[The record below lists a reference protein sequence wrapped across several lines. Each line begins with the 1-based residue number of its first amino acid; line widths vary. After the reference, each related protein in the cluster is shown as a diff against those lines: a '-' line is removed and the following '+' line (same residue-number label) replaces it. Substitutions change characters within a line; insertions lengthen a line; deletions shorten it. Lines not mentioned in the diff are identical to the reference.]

1 MNGRPAENLQPLKL
15 SALQRFGNVDW
26 ATVPDQPGV
35 YVIHDLEEVVY
46 VGMAGR
52 NGKGSLRN
60 RLKDHSS
67 GQIVNMFAQ
76 YLFLD
81 RVQFIP
87 EERITHPRDAKA
99 ACQDYI
105 ASRCSFRYAIAGDG
119 AGARAMENHL
129 KRELRP
135 SLNP

>member
-1 MNGRPAENLQPLKL
+1 GVDPLRL
-15 SALQRFGNVDW
+15 SALQRFADVDW

-60 RLKDHSS
+60 RLREHSS

-87 EERITHPRDAKA
+87 EQRITHPRKAKA
-99 ACQDYI
+99 ACRVYI
-105 ASRCSFRYAIAGDG
+105 ASRCSFRYALAEDG
-119 AGARAMENHL
+119 AAARAMENRL
-129 KRELRP
+129 KVELRP